1 MYVISNIFSRDCF
14 DGTPLM
20 GIGGPAS
27 RSLHPFSALS
37 MRGNGKDNKQSGNE
51 PHFSTPQEYLSSPM
65 FESLNQR
72 NGSGKNVLTWA
83 DRTITL
89 RPLGQLKRKK
99 NTLSK
104 KLPVKNGCK
113 VLWSK
118 GKQQLSEGG
127 VVQVGDFP
135 EPVRLWNETWLFSP
149 GGAHAFNG

>member
-1 MYVISNIFSRDCF
+1 MVISSIFRDF
-14 DGTPLM
+14 LDGTPLM

-37 MRGNGKDNKQSGNE
+37 MRGSNNATNPTQQNGNNKGGQGDQQQ
-51 PHFSTPQEYLSSPM
+51 HQLYSTPQEYLNSPM
-65 FESLNQR
+65 FESLNNQR
-72 NGSGKNVLTWA
+72 GGGGKNMLTWA

-113 VLWSK
+113 VL
-118 GKQQLSEGG
+118 
-127 VVQVGDFP
+127 
-135 EPVRLWNETWLFSP
+135 
-149 GGAHAFNG
+149 